1 MTTRPQPV
9 RTTIT
14 PRPTTRDPGPI
25 CPGFCLLN
33 IMAAFCER
41 PSVLIPHTSN
51 CKRGSVCCDNTR
63 TSYTSKPKPKPHYPP
78 ITTTTMDPRPDCP
91 GSCIVSYLSFT
102 CFSEYQELT
111 PKCNTL
117 FYLTKTGCLLWFG
130 KESQVS

>member
-1 MTTRPQPV
+1 MDSPALITTSPKPV
-9 RTTIT
+9 TA
-14 PRPTTRDPGPI
+14 PDPGPR

-63 TSYTSKPKPKPHYPP
+63 AVTVKPRPKPRPYHTPATTS
-78 ITTTTMDPRPDCP
+78 TTTTIDPRSECP

-102 CFSEYQELT
+102 CFSNY
-111 PKCNTL
+111 K
-117 FYLTKTGCLLWFG
+117 
-130 KESQVS
+130 

>member
-1 MTTRPQPV
+1 MSVKPQPV
-9 RTTIT
+9 RTTTT

-63 TSYTSKPKPKPHYPP
+63 NNKHTSKPKPQRPVNHVP
-78 ITTTTMDPRPDCP
+78 TTTTTVDPRPDCP
-91 GSCIVSYLSFT
+91 GSCIVPVISFT
-102 CFSEYQELT
+102 CFSKYWRE
-111 PKCNTL
+111 
-117 FYLTKTGCLLWFG
+117 GCQCYIDHIKF
-130 KESQVS
+130 VVIFT

>member
-1 MTTRPQPV
+1 MTT
-9 RTTIT
+9 TS
-14 PRPTTRDPGPI
+14 PRPTTPDPGPR

-63 TSYTSKPKPKPHYPP
+63 AVVTVSKPKPRPHQPP
-78 ITTTTMDPRPDCP
+78 ITTTTTTVDPRSECP

-102 CFSEYQELT
+102 CFRKFLPILIK
-111 PKCNTL
+111 PKLL
-117 FYLTKTGCLLWFG
+117 F
-130 KESQVS
+130 